1 MVRLFCAV
9 IAAAV
14 LHGAFW
20 HFSHESVSPT
30 DVAEP
35 IQYVSY
41 SPYHT
46 RVNPKD
52 IDLIP
57 AGQIKQDLQ
66 RVAAVA
72 NGVRTYSV
80 IAGQDRIPRIAGDLG
95 LDVVLGAWIGDT
107 ETRDRE
113 EMEAVAEL
121 TRANRNVRSVLVGNE
136 VLLRKER
143 TTDELIEMIREVKRQ
158 VHVPVSTSEIWYLW
172 LKNPEL
178 VSAVDYIS
186 VHILPYWEGVGAD
199 EAVSFTLDRLQ
210 ELRDA
215 YPGKKIVITEFGWPS
230 QGYNNLDAKPGQL
243 AQATII
249 REFIEEAGRHGVEYN
264 IIEAFDQ
271 PWKVNEGS
279 VGAYW
284 GLFDTSGNAKF
295 SLTGPVEESGTLWKA
310 TLALIIGA
318 GIAILGLMRGRATA
332 GQAVA
337 FALAA
342 NGVAAAVI
350 IAAAY
355 PFENYLNPGIAIMW
369 TIGFL
374 LIVPLTLISLTK
386 LNEIFVVAFGHR
398 PKRLVNVMG
407 GHPIIR
413 HTPKVSIHIPAYREP
428 AHMMIQTLNSL
439 AALKYPN
446 FEVVVIVNN
455 TPEAE
460 YSAPVEE
467 HCRKLG
473 ARFKFLNIIVD
484 GFKAGAL
491 NAALDHTADDAEII
505 AVIDADY
512 VVLPNWLNDLAPLFK
527 DPKVALV
534 QAPQDHRDGP
544 ESLFKTVMNS
554 EYAGFFDV
562 GMVQRNEDNAIIQ
575 HGTMCMV
582 RHTAL
587 MEVGGWGT
595 ETIVEDTELGL
606 RLLEAG
612 YLAHYT
618 NTRYGRGLLPDTF
631 EAFKTQRFRWAYGAM
646 QIIRKHWA
654 HMLPGSNTL
663 NTRQKSHFLV
673 GWMYWL
679 ADALG
684 TAAAIFNL
692 LWAPVIVFVGVLIP
706 PLPFTITILAAFLI
720 ALLHCAVL
728 YARRVDIP
736 FHCVP
741 GAALSAMSLQLT
753 VARAVVVGLIS
764 DALPFRRTDK
774 GGNAKKQIKN
784 PVAWEAVLG
793 VLLALASLVLVL
805 INEEQVTELSL
816 FAATLAVQSV
826 PFLAATVML
835 GIERARK
842 TDPVS
847 SPTTSPAP
855 APAEPTLDGGSQSPQ
870 PNTARAA

>member
-1 MVRLFCAV
+1 MIRLFGAV

-14 LHGAFW
+14 LHGAVW
-20 HFSHESVSPT
+20 HFFHDTVAPS
-30 DVAEP
+30 DVTGP

-46 RVNPKD
+46 RENPKD
-52 IDLIP
+52 VDFIPVDQIERDLE
-57 AGQIKQDLQ
+57 
-66 RVAAVA
+66 RVAAVSQ
-72 NGVRTYSV
+72 GVRTYSV
-80 IAGQDRIPRIAGDLG
+80 IGGQDVVPEVAGDLG

-107 ETRDRE
+107 ESRDRAE
-113 EMEAVAEL
+113 IDTVVEL
-121 TRANRNVRSVLVGNE
+121 TRTNRNVRSVLVGNE
-136 VLLRKER
+136 VLLREER
-143 TTDELIEMIREVKRQ
+143 TTEELIALIRDVQQQ

-172 LKNPEL
+172 LQNPEL

-186 VHILPYWEGVGAD
+186 VHILPYWEGVSA
-199 EAVSFTLDRLQ
+199 EQAVSYTMDRVQ
-210 ELRDA
+210 ELREA
-215 YPGKKIVITEFGWPS
+215 YPGKKIVISEFGWPS
-230 QGYNNLDAKPGQL
+230 QGYNNRDAVPGEL
-243 AQATII
+243 AQASVI
-249 REFIEEAGRHGVEYN
+249 RDFIGEAQRQGVEYN

-271 PWKVNEGS
+271 PWKTNEGS

-284 GLFDTSGNAKF
+284 GMFDNTGNAKF
-295 SLTGPVEESGTLWKA
+295 ALAGTVEESGTSWKMA
-310 TLALIIGA
+310 LALILGA
-318 GIAILGLMRGRATA
+318 GIAVMGLMRGRVTI
-332 GQAVA
+332 GHA
-337 FALAA
+337 FALALAA
-342 NGVAAAVI
+342 NGVAAAVAL
-350 IAAAY
+350 AAAY

-369 TIGFL
+369 TIGFA

-386 LNEIFVVAFGHR
+386 LNEIFAVTVGRR
-398 PKRLVNVMG
+398 PKRLINVVG
-407 GHPIIR
+407 AEPLSR
-413 HTPKVSIHIPAYREP
+413 RSPKVSIHIPAYREP

-460 YSAPVEE
+460 YSQPVAE
-467 HCRKLG
+467 HCRRLG
-473 ARFKFLNIIVD
+473 SRFKFLDIVVE

-491 NAALDHTADDAEII
+491 NAALEHTAENAEII

-512 VVLPNWLNDLAPLFK
+512 VVSPDWLGDLAPLFE
-527 DPKVALV
+527 DPQVALV
-534 QAPQDHRDGP
+534 QAPQDHRDGS

-582 RHTAL
+582 RRSAL

-654 HMLPGSNTL
+654 HMLPASRTL
-663 NTRQKSHFLV
+663 NSAQKRHFIV

-684 TAAAIFNL
+684 TGAAILNL
-692 LWAPVIVFVGVLIP
+692 LWVPVIVFVGVVIP
-706 PLPFTITILAAFLI
+706 PLPLTIPIVAAFVI
-720 ALLHCAVL
+720 ALVHCAVL

-736 FHCVP
+736 FRCVP

-753 VARAVVVGLIS
+753 VARAVLTGLIS

-774 GGNAKKQIKN
+774 GGNAKKLAKN
-784 PVAWEAVLG
+784 PVAWETVLGTLLVFAAAVL
-793 VLLALASLVLVL
+793 VV
-805 INEEQVTELSL
+805 INDKRVTEINI

-826 PFLAATVML
+826 PFLAAALML
-835 GIERARK
+835 AIERGRRSDAAA
-842 TDPVS
+842 
-847 SPTTSPAP
+847 AP
-855 APAEPTLDGGSQSPQ
+855 ATAPMPAEAGEEGAMEPRPE
-870 PNTARAA
+870 AVRAA

>member
-1 MVRLFCAV
+1 M
-9 IAAAV
+9 
-14 LHGAFW
+14 
-20 HFSHESVSPT
+20 
-30 DVAEP
+30 
-35 IQYVSY
+35 QYVSY

-46 RVNPKD
+46 SVNPKD
-52 IDLIP
+52 VESIP
-57 AGQIKQDLQ
+57 AYQIRRDLE
-66 RVAAVA
+66 RVAAIS

-80 IAGQDRIPRIAGDLG
+80 AAGQDSVPAIAADLA
-95 LDVVLGAWIGDT
+95 LDVVLGAWIGAT

-113 EMEAVAEL
+113 EVEAVAEL
-121 TRANRNVRSVLVGNE
+121 ARAHRNVRSVLVGNE

-143 TTDELIEMIREVKRQ
+143 TVDELIALIRDVKRQ
-158 VHVPVSTSEIWYLW
+158 VSVPVSTSEIWYLW
-172 LKNPEL
+172 LQNPEL

-199 EAVSFTLDRLQ
+199 QAVSFTMDRLQ
-210 ELRDA
+210 ELREA
-215 YPGKKIVITEFGWPS
+215 YPGKKIVISEFGWPS
-230 QGYNNLDAKPGQL
+230 QGYNNRDAVPGEL
-243 AQATII
+243 TQAAVI
-249 REFIEEAGRHGVEYN
+249 RDFIAEAERQGFEYN

-271 PWKVNEGS
+271 PWKSNEGS

-284 GLFDTSGNAKF
+284 GLFDNTGNAKF
-295 SLTGPVEESGTLWKA
+295 PLSGAVEESGTLWKA
-310 TLALIIGA
+310 VLALIIGA
-318 GIAILGLMRGRATA
+318 VLAVLGLMRGRATVGHA
-332 GQAVA
+332 LA
-337 FALAA
+337 FAMAA
-342 NGVAAAVI
+342 NGVAAAVA

-369 TIGFL
+369 TIGFI

-386 LNEIFVVAFGHR
+386 LNEIFAVTLGRR
-398 PKRLVNVMG
+398 PKRLISVTGARPMS
-407 GHPIIR
+407 R
-413 HTPKVSIHIPAYREP
+413 RMPKISIHIPAYREP
-428 AHMMIQTLNSL
+428 AHMMVQTLNSL

-460 YSAPVEE
+460 YSAPVAE
-467 HCRKLG
+467 HCRQLG
-473 ARFKFLNIIVD
+473 SRFKFLDIVVQ

-491 NAALDHTADDAEII
+491 NAALEHTADDAEII

-512 VVLPNWLNDLAPLFK
+512 VVSPDWLSDLAPVFE
-527 DPKVALV
+527 DPQVALV

-582 RHTAL
+582 RRTAL
-587 MEVGGWGT
+587 LEVGGWGT

-646 QIIRKHWA
+646 QIIRKHWV
-654 HMLPGSNTL
+654 HMLPGAKTL
-663 NTRQKSHFLV
+663 NVRQKRHFVV

-684 TAAAIFNL
+684 TGAAILNL
-692 LWAPVIVFVGVLIP
+692 LWVPVIVFVGVVIP
-706 PLPFTITILAAFLI
+706 PLPLTIPIVAAFVI
-720 ALLHCAVL
+720 ALMHCAVL

-736 FHCVP
+736 FRCVP

-753 VARAVVVGLIS
+753 VARAVLTGLIS

-774 GGNAKKQIKN
+774 GGNAKKQDKN
-784 PVAWEAVLG
+784 PVAWEAALG
-793 VLLALASLVLVL
+793 VLLAFAALVLVL
-805 INEEQVTELSL
+805 INEKQVTEQNL

-826 PFLAATVML
+826 PFLAAALML
-835 GIERARK
+835 GIERSWK
-842 TDPVS
+842 TVDVAAPAAV
-847 SPTTSPAP
+847 PAP
-855 APAEPTLDGGSQSPQ
+855 SEPVLEEAAMEGQAD
-870 PNTARAA
+870 AVRAA

>member
-1 MVRLFCAV
+1 M
-9 IAAAV
+9 
-14 LHGAFW
+14 
-20 HFSHESVSPT
+20 
-30 DVAEP
+30 
-35 IQYVSY
+35 QYVSY

-46 RVNPKD
+46 SVNPKD
-52 IDLIP
+52 VESIP
-57 AGQIKQDLQ
+57 AYQIRRDLE
-66 RVAAVA
+66 RVAAVS

-80 IAGQDRIPRIAGDLG
+80 AGGQDRVPAIAADLA

-107 ETRDRE
+107 ESRDRE
-113 EMEAVAEL
+113 EVEAVAEL

-143 TTDELIEMIREVKRQ
+143 TVDELIALIREVKRQ
-158 VHVPVSTSEIWYLW
+158 VPVPVSTSEIWYLW
-172 LKNPEL
+172 LQNPEL

-199 EAVSFTLDRLQ
+199 QAVSFTMERLQ
-210 ELRDA
+210 ELREA
-215 YPGKKIVITEFGWPS
+215 YPGKKIVISEFGWPS
-230 QGYNNLDAKPGQL
+230 QGYNNRDAVPGEL
-243 AQATII
+243 TQATVI
-249 REFIEEAGRHGVEYN
+249 RDFIAEAGRQGFEYN

-271 PWKVNEGS
+271 PWKSNEGS

-284 GLFDTSGNAKF
+284 GLFDNTGNAKF
-295 SLTGPVEESGTLWKA
+295 PLSGAVEESGTLWKA
-310 TLALIIGA
+310 ALALIIGA
-318 GIAILGLMRGRATA
+318 ALTVLGLARGRATVGHA
-332 GQAVA
+332 LA
-337 FALAA
+337 FAAAA
-342 NGVAAAVI
+342 NGVAAAVA

-369 TIGFL
+369 TIGFI

-386 LNEIFVVAFGHR
+386 LNEIFAVTLGRR
-398 PKRLVNVMG
+398 PKRLISVTGARPLSRRM
-407 GHPIIR
+407 
-413 HTPKVSIHIPAYREP
+413 PKISIHIPAYREP
-428 AHMMIQTLNSL
+428 AHMMVQTLNSL

-460 YSAPVEE
+460 YSAPVAE
-467 HCRKLG
+467 HCRHLG
-473 ARFKFLNIIVD
+473 SRFKFLDIVVQ

-491 NAALDHTADDAEII
+491 NAALEHTADDAEII

-512 VVLPNWLNDLAPLFK
+512 VVSPDWLSDLAPVFE
-527 DPKVALV
+527 DPQVALV

-582 RHTAL
+582 RRTAL
-587 MEVGGWGT
+587 LEVGGWGT

-618 NTRYGRGLLPDTF
+618 NIRYGRGLLPDTF

-646 QIIRKHWA
+646 QIIRKHWV
-654 HMLPGSNTL
+654 HMLPGAKTL
-663 NTRQKSHFLV
+663 NVRQKRHFVV

-684 TAAAIFNL
+684 TGAAILNL
-692 LWAPVIVFVGVLIP
+692 LWVPVIVFVGVVMP
-706 PLPFTITILAAFLI
+706 PLPLTIPIVAAFVI
-720 ALLHCAVL
+720 ALMHCAVL

-736 FHCVP
+736 FRCVP

-753 VARAVVVGLIS
+753 VARAVLTGLIS

-774 GGNAKKQIKN
+774 GGNAKKQDKN
-784 PVAWEAVLG
+784 PVAWEAALG
-793 VLLALASLVLVL
+793 VLLAFAALVLVL
-805 INEEQVTELSL
+805 INEKQVTEQNL

-826 PFLAATVML
+826 PFLAAALML
-835 GIERARK
+835 GIERSRK
-842 TDPVS
+842 TDDVA
-847 SPTTSPAP
+847 SPAAVP
-855 APAEPTLDGGSQSPQ
+855 APSEPVLEEAAMEGQAEA
-870 PNTARAA
+870 ARAA